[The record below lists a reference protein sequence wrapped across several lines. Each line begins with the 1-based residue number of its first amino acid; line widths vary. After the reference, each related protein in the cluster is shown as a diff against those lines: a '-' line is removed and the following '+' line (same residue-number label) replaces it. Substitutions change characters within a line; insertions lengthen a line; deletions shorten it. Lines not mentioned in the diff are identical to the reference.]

1 MSTLFDPSKFKIYKN
16 TLIFNNFHFDR
27 TKLTWF
33 VQSKLGLNEVKFN
46 IKILLLYICLLC
58 LNHVYFV
65 RMLTL
70 FTTYIKHFVV
80 HLKLL
85 SHVIWSD
92 CNCITTVTN
101 EN

>member
-70 FTTYIKHFVV
+70 FTTYI
-80 HLKLL
+80 
-85 SHVIWSD
+85 
-92 CNCITTVTN
+92 ITLIINVMYILTFFY
-101 EN
+101 